1 MTSRSPLVVK
11 IGILSQV
18 SKSVAVV
25 SKMEGGFQFAGLP
38 VACQVPIVTVCS
50 PKFHVLEGVA
60 ITPPSRNTANLA
72 S

>member
-1 MTSRSPLVVK
+1 M
-11 IGILSQV
+11 

-25 SKMEGGFQFAGLP
+25 SKMEGGFQIAGLP
-38 VACQVPIVTVCS
+38 VACQVPIVGVCS

-60 ITPPSRNTANLA
+60 ITPPKQEHGEHGVITS